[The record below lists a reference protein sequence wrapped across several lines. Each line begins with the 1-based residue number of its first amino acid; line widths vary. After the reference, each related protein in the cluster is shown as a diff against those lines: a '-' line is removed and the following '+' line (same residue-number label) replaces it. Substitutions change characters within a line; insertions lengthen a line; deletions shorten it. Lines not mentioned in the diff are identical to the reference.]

1 MLIDLISSPKAV
13 AMTSQG
19 NLSLEGHHN
28 LINNLI
34 STKGNGKL
42 PLGHWREIIYLF
54 IYFLSNAPPQAALF
68 ICVYVFVCF
77 AGKENDTEKE
87 R

>member
-19 NLSLEGHHN
+19 NLPPEGHHN

-34 STKGNGKL
+34 STKRNGKL
-42 PLGHWREIIYLF
+42 SFGYWGEITSFVTPLAGCVCVCVLLQKRQRKREVDRGGQI
-54 IYFLSNAPPQAALF
+54 
-68 ICVYVFVCF
+68 
-77 AGKENDTEKE
+77 KEIL
-87 R
+87 

>member
-1 MLIDLISSPKAV
+1 
-13 AMTSQG
+13 MTSQG

-42 PLGHWREIIYLF
+42 PLGHWREIIFFFFCQTL
-54 IYFLSNAPPQAALF
+54 PPQAALF

-77 AGKENDTEKE
+77 AGKENDREKE

>member
-42 PLGHWREIIYLF
+42 PLGHRREIF
-54 IYFLSNAPPQAALF
+54 YFFFVKRPPPQATLF

-77 AGKENDTEKE
+77 AGNENDREKE